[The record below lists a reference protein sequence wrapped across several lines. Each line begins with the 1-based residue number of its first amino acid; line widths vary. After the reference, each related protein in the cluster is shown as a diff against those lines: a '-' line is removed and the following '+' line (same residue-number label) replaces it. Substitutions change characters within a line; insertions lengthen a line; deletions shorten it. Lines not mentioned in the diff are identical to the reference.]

1 MKTTFKHSAFLLA
14 LFAALSFATVTKAN
28 DEKSQ
33 DGRPAVEFKYVGK
46 MENQPVFQLKL
57 NSAQLDEYTV
67 RFRDNYGYV
76 FYSAVAKN
84 NTSQRYVLNIDDLEG
99 NTIVVEVTSK
109 KTKKSETFTIQRNQR
124 LIDETVVAKVD

>member
-1 MKTTFKHSAFLLA
+1 MKTTFKHSAFVMA
-14 LFAALSFATVTKAN
+14 LFAALSFASVTKAN
-28 DEKSQ
+28 DGKTQ
-33 DGRPAVEFKYVGK
+33 DGTTPVEFKYVGK
-46 MENQPVFQLKL
+46 VENQPVFQLKL
-57 NSAQLDEYTV
+57 NSAELDEYVV

-84 NTSQRYVLNIDDLEG
+84 NTSQRFVVNVDELEG

-124 LIDETVVAKVD
+124 MIDETIVAKVD

>member
-1 MKTTFKHSAFLLA
+1 MKTTFKHSAFVMA
-14 LFAALSFATVTKAN
+14 LFAALSFASGTKAN

-33 DGRPAVEFKYVGK
+33 DGKTAVEFKYVGK
-46 MENQPVFQLKL
+46 VENQPVFQLKL
-57 NSAQLDEYTV
+57 NSPELDEYV
-67 RFRDNYGYV
+67 VKFRDNYGYV

-84 NTSQRYVLNIDDLEG
+84 NTSQRFVVNVDELEG

-124 LIDETVVAKVD
+124 MIDETIVAKVD

>member
-1 MKTTFKHSAFLLA
+1 MKTTFKHSAFMMA

-28 DEKSQ
+28 DEKTQ
-33 DGRPAVEFKYVGK
+33 DGKSAVEFKYVGK

-57 NSAQLDEYTV
+57 NSPQLDEYTV

-76 FYSAVAKN
+76 FYSAVARN
-84 NTSQRYVLNIDDLEG
+84 NTSQRFVLNVDELEG
-99 NTIVVEVTSK
+99 NTIVVEITSK

-124 LIDETVVAKVD
+124 VIDETVVAKVD

>member
-1 MKTTFKHSAFLLA
+1 MKTTFKHSAFVMA
-14 LFAALSFATVTKAN
+14 LFAALSFASVTKAN

-33 DGRPAVEFKYVGK
+33 DGKTAVEFKYVGK
-46 MENQPVFQLKL
+46 VENQPVFQLKL
-57 NSAQLDEYTV
+57 NSPELDEYV
-67 RFRDNYGYV
+67 VKFRDNYGYV

-84 NTSQRYVLNIDDLEG
+84 NTSQRFVVNVDELEG

-124 LIDETVVAKVD
+124 MIDETIVAKVD